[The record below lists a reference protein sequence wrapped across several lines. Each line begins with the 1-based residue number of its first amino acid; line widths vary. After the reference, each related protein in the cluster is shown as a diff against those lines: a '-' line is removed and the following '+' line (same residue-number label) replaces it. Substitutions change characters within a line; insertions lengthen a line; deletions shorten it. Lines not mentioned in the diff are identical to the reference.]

1 MGFRT
6 AVAIC
11 LPAEEY
17 LAVGRELAAAGYDP
31 VRVASV
37 SDLENLLAARPEVS
51 LAILDGESDFDT
63 TIEMY
68 SALRESERDV
78 PALMVVAPEAVEQL
92 SQAGRSR
99 VNGEFL
105 TRPFSA
111 SSLRWRV
118 EAMLIRS
125 QTMMI
130 RSMGDDARSAMIGGE
145 ARRLDVVD
153 QRPMGQIIVVFN
165 PKGGVGKTTISIN
178 TAGVLQMRRQQR
190 VLLIDCDTVT
200 GHISTSLGMGAL
212 PTVVDVWTREIGT
225 VRESTLSQI
234 ATRHSS
240 GTDVLVMSNSPL
252 HTEVLEPR
260 RVAEAIAAARVLY
273 DWVIVD
279 MHPDYGPLNQAIF
292 ALADQILVPVTP
304 DVPTIRAGV
313 QFREVSVEL
322 QVRDRLALIVN
333 RSNSGVSASDIEK
346 VVNVGAL
353 ARIRSAGELFV
364 KAANSGRTAVE
375 AFPNARVVGD
385 FEKLCSRLI
394 EVRDSDAEGVESLGG
409 QSPIRGFLSR
419 LGGPSAIPRQ
429 VARAR

>member
-1 MGFRT
+1 
-6 AVAIC
+6 VAIC
-11 LPAEEY
+11 LPTDEY

-31 VRVASV
+31 VRIMSV

-51 LAILDGESDFDT
+51 LAILDGENDFDT

-68 SALRESERDV
+68 SVLRESERDI
-78 PALMVVAPEAVEQL
+78 PALMVVAPEAVELL
-92 SQAGRSR
+92 SQAGRAR

-130 RSMGDDARSAMIGGE
+130 RTLGDDSRSAMIGE
-145 ARRLDVVD
+145 ARRIDMVD
-153 QRPMGQIIVVFN
+153 QRTLGQIIVVFN
-165 PKGGVGKTTISIN
+165 PKGGVGKTTISMN
-178 TAGVLQMRRQQR
+178 TSSVLQMRKDQR

-200 GHISTSLGMGAL
+200 GHVSTSLGMGAV
-212 PTVVDVWTREIGT
+212 PTVVDVWSREVGT
-225 VRESTLSQI
+225 VRESSLPQI

-240 GTDVLVMSNSPL
+240 GIDVLVMSNSPL

-304 DVPTIRAGV
+304 DVPTIRAAV
-313 QFREVSVEL
+313 QFREISMEL

-333 RSNSGVSASDIEK
+333 RSNSGVSAGDIEK
-346 VVNVGAL
+346 VVHVGAL

-364 KAANSGRTAVE
+364 KATNSGRTAVE
-375 AFPNARVVGD
+375 AFPQARVVGD
-385 FEKLCSRLI
+385 FEKLAVRLM
-394 EVRDSDAEGVESLGG
+394 EVRDAGAEGVESLGG
-409 QSPIRGFLSR
+409 QSPIRSLFGRF
-419 LGGPSAIPRQ
+419 GGQGAVPRQ

>member
-11 LPAEEY
+11 LPTDEY

-31 VRVASV
+31 VRIMSV

-51 LAILDGESDFDT
+51 LAILDGENDFDT

-68 SALRESERDV
+68 SVLRESERDI
-78 PALMVVAPEAVEQL
+78 PALMVVAPEAVELL
-92 SQAGRSR
+92 SQAGRAR

-130 RSMGDDARSAMIGGE
+130 RTLGDDSRSAMIGE
-145 ARRLDVVD
+145 ARRIDMVD
-153 QRPMGQIIVVFN
+153 QRTLGQIIVVFN
-165 PKGGVGKTTISIN
+165 PKGGVGKTTISMN
-178 TAGVLQMRRQQR
+178 TSSVLQMRKDQR

-200 GHISTSLGMGAL
+200 GHVSTSLGMGAV
-212 PTVVDVWTREIGT
+212 PTVVDVWSREVGT
-225 VRESTLSQI
+225 VRESSLPQI

-240 GTDVLVMSNSPL
+240 GIDVLVMSNSPL

-304 DVPTIRAGV
+304 DVPTIRAAV
-313 QFREVSVEL
+313 QFREISMEL

-333 RSNSGVSASDIEK
+333 RSNSGVSAGDIEK
-346 VVNVGAL
+346 VVHVGAL

-364 KAANSGRTAVE
+364 KATNSGRTAVE
-375 AFPNARVVGD
+375 AFPQARVVGD
-385 FEKLCSRLI
+385 FEKLAVRLM
-394 EVRDSDAEGVESLGG
+394 EVRDAGAEGVESLGG
-409 QSPIRGFLSR
+409 QSPIRSLFGRF
-419 LGGPSAIPRQ
+419 GGQGAVPRQ

>member
-6 AVAIC
+6 AVAIF
-11 LPAEEY
+11 LPTEEY

-31 VRVASV
+31 VRVLGIDDLANLVAS
-37 SDLENLLAARPEVS
+37 RPEVS

-68 SALRESERDV
+68 AVLRDSERAI
-78 PALMVVAPEAVEQL
+78 PALMVVAPESVDL
-92 SQAGRSR
+92 LNQAGRSR
-99 VNGEFL
+99 LNGEFL

-125 QTMMI
+125 QTLMI
-130 RSMGDDARSAMIGGE
+130 RSMGDDARSAMIGE
-145 ARRLDVVD
+145 ARRIEVVD
-153 QRPMGQIIVVFN
+153 KRPMGQIVVVFN

-178 TAGVLQMRRQQR
+178 SSSVLRMRKEQR

-200 GHISTSLGMGAL
+200 GHVSTSLGMGAL
-212 PTVVDVWTREIGT
+212 PSVVDVWSRERGT

-240 GTDVLVMSNSPL
+240 GIDVLVMSNSPL

-260 RVAEAIAAARVLY
+260 RVAEAIAASRILY

-304 DVPTIRAGV
+304 DVPTIRAAV
-313 QFREVSVEL
+313 QFREISVEL

-333 RSNSGVSASDIEK
+333 RSNSGVSAGDIEK
-346 VVNVGAL
+346 VVQVGAL
-353 ARIRSAGELFV
+353 ARVRSAGELFV

-375 AFPNARVVGD
+375 AFPDSRVVGD
-385 FEKLCSRLI
+385 FDKLALRLM
-394 EVRDSDAEGVESLGG
+394 EVRDSDADGVESLGG
-409 QSPIRGFLSR
+409 QSPIRGLLSR
-419 LGGPSAIPRQ
+419 FGQGTMPRQ

>member
-1 MGFRT
+1 LGFRT

-11 LPAEEY
+11 LPTDEY

-31 VRVASV
+31 VRIMGVE
-37 SDLENLLAARPEVS
+37 DLENLLAARPEVS
-51 LAILDGESDFDT
+51 LVILDGESDFDT

-68 SALRESERDV
+68 EVLHEAQRDV
-78 PALMVVAPEAVEQL
+78 PALMVVAPESVEQL

-99 VNGEFL
+99 VNSEFL
-105 TRPFSA
+105 TRPFSP

-125 QTMMI
+125 QTLMI
-130 RSMGDDARSAMIGGE
+130 RSIGDETRTAMIGE
-145 ARRLDVVD
+145 ARRIDVVD
-153 QRPMGQIIVVFN
+153 KRPMGQIIVVFN
-165 PKGGVGKTTISIN
+165 PKGGVGKTTISMN
-178 TAGVLQMRRQQR
+178 TSSVLQMRKEQR
-190 VLLIDCDTVT
+190 VMLIDCDTVT
-200 GHISTSLGMGAL
+200 GHVSTSLGMGAL

-225 VRESTLSQI
+225 VRESSLSQI
-234 ATRHSS
+234 ASRHSS
-240 GTDVLVMSNSPL
+240 GIDVLVMSNSPL

-304 DVPTIRAGV
+304 DVPTIRAAV

-333 RSNSGVSASDIEK
+333 RSNSGVSAGDIEK
-346 VVNVGAL
+346 VVHVGAL

-364 KAANSGRTAVE
+364 KAANTGRTAVE
-375 AFPNARVVGD
+375 AFPQARVIGD
-385 FEKLCSRLI
+385 FEKLSMRLM
-394 EVRDSDAEGVESLGG
+394 EVRDSGADGVESLGG
-409 QSPIRGFLSR
+409 QSPIRGLFSR
-419 LGGPSAIPRQ
+419 FGSQTPMPRQ
-429 VARAR
+429 VLRAR